1 MPCEPGL
8 SSNLS
13 PRKKQQQQQPAAFL
27 RQAAS
32 TAAAAAAAAAEEE
45 AEAEA
50 AAGLCSGRTHSTC
63 ARTCLRS
70 RDGPQPRELYY
81 DVLLID
87 GTAEKP
93 TALLLVLFTRA
104 WK

>member
-13 PRKKQQQQQPAAFL
+13 PRKKQQQQPAAFL

-32 TAAAAAAAAAEEE
+32 TAAAAAAAAAAEEE
-45 AEAEA
+45 AEEEA
-50 AAGLCSGRTHSTC
+50 AAGLRSGRAHSTC

-81 DVLLID
+81 DVP
-87 GTAEKP
+87 GTAY
-93 TALLLVLFTRA
+93 
-104 WK
+104 